1 MKRFMVALVAVIFLV
16 GFNSFAFADEKA
28 GGGEMKGEKHDEMKG
43 EKHDEMKGEMKGEMK
58 AGDKGMEKK
67 EAKKAKKEK
76 K

>member
-1 MKRFMVALVAVIFLV
+1 MKRFMVVLVAVMFLV
-16 GFNSFAFADEKA
+16 GFNSFVFADEKA

-43 EKHDEMKGEMKGEMK
+43 EKHDEMK

>member
-1 MKRFMVALVAVIFLV
+1 MKRFMVALLAVMFLA

-28 GGGEMKGEKHDEMKG
+28 GGEMKGEKHDEMKA

-67 EAKKAKKEK
+67 ETKKAKKEK